1 MSSSKLNNTILVTGG
16 AGFIG
21 SNFVRF
27 AIQKKKSIVVVVDK
41 LTYAGHQDN
50 LSSVVGESGYNFFKE
65 DIADSDRMDAILRE
79 TSPSAVINFAAET
92 HVDRSIDGPQA
103 FINTNVVGTFKL
115 MESCRRYWNK
125 LDSKEKK
132 GFRFLQISTDEVFGS
147 MGKSEKAKESSP
159 YRPNSPYAASKAAAD
174 HFVRAAYVTYGLP
187 TLVTNSS
194 NNFGSF
200 QFPEKLI
207 PLMILNALEGKPLP
221 IYGDGRNIRE
231 WLFVDDHC
239 SAVWTIL
246 NKGIPGE
253 SYNIGSGQENTNID
267 LVKILCRLL
276 DKVSPAKSNSTLAG
290 QGVQRYDQ
298 LIKYVTDRPGHD
310 RRYALNSQKL
320 RKLGWSPQSSFEKAL
335 EKTVR
340 WYLENKSWCEAV
352 QKNSYNR
359 ERLGLSQ

>member
-1 MSSSKLNNTILVTGG
+1 MNKTILVTGG

-27 AIQKKKSIVVVVDK
+27 AIQKKKSITVVVDK

-50 LSSVVGESGYNFFKE
+50 LASVVGESGYNFFKD
-65 DIADSDRMDAILRE
+65 DIADGDRMEAILKE
-79 TSPSAVINFAAET
+79 THPSSVVNFAAET

-115 MESCRRYWNK
+115 LESCRRYWQT
-125 LDSKEKK
+125 LDPHEKK
-132 GFRFLQISTDEVFGS
+132 SFRFLQISTDEVFGS
-147 MGKSEKAKESSP
+147 LGKSEKAIESSP

-187 TLVTNSS
+187 TLVTNAS
-194 NNFGSF
+194 NNFGPY

-207 PLMILNALEGKPLP
+207 PLMILNAWEGKPLP
-221 IYGDGRNIRE
+221 VYGDGKNIRE

-239 SAVWTIL
+239 TALWAVL
-246 NKGIPGE
+246 NKGVPGE
-253 SYNIGSGQENTNID
+253 SYNIGSGQEKTNID
-267 LVKILCRLL
+267 LVKSLCRIL
-276 DKVSPAKSNSTLAG
+276 DKVSPAKANPSLAG
-290 QGVQRYDQ
+290 KGLQRYDQ
-298 LIKYVTDRPGHD
+298 LIQFVADRPGHD
-310 RRYALNSQKL
+310 RRYALKSQKI
-320 RKLGWSPQSSFEKAL
+320 RKLGWSPKSTWEAAL

-340 WYLENKSWCEAV
+340 WYLENKSWSEAV

-359 ERLGLSQ
+359 ERLGLAQ